1 MSTANI
7 LDIVVH
13 PNDILRQ
20 VCAKIEPNEIDGETI
35 QQLSRDM
42 AKTMVIKDGLGLAA
56 PQVGQTV
63 RLIVVSTAEGPMP
76 MINPIVS
83 QTSLTKEWGEEG
95 CLSLPHIFGQVKR
108 PKTIK
113 CEFLSINGERKRI
126 AADGLLARVIQ
137 HEVDHLNGILFIDK
151 AKNVREIAEE

>member
-7 LDIVVH
+7 LDIVIH

-20 VCAKIEPNEIDGETI
+20 ICAKIAPNEIEKEKI

-56 PQVGQTV
+56 PQVGQIV
-63 RLIVVSTAEGPMP
+63 RLIVVSTVDGPMP
-76 MINPIVS
+76 MLNPVIT
-83 QTSLTKEWGEEG
+83 QTSLIKEWGEEG
-95 CLSLPHIFGQVKR
+95 CLSLPQLFGRVKR
-108 PKTIK
+108 SKSIK
-113 CEFLSINGERKRI
+113 IEFLSINGERRRI